1 MKNKQKNNYVKCK
14 FSAILKGMVAVSLLM
29 LLMSACTAHKHMGS
43 SKDVVIYSNDS
54 VTTKAEFPGG
64 TREFNKYVR
73 LYLQSFKRS
82 DTQNLGE
89 GRGIYSFVVDQEG
102 NIKDVKVIQK
112 ISPQKDIAMIDL
124 MEKMPKW
131 NPATLNGNPV
141 CVRVDFFWNY
151 CKAGSTYDIGP
162 YFPGGTEALNN
173 YLTGYSEGDKE
184 GNVAVDIIIDEEG
197 NVEIESIR
205 SSRSYHMSRETES
218 IIKGMPKWIPAQKN
232 GKPVR
237 AKKRVYVY
245 FPGN

>member
-1 MKNKQKNNYVKCK
+1 
-14 FSAILKGMVAVSLLM
+14 MVTVSLLM

-89 GRGIYSFVVDQEG
+89 GQGVYSFVVDQGG
-102 NIKDVKVIQK
+102 NIKDVKVLRK

-184 GNVAVDIIIDEEG
+184 GNV
-197 NVEIESIR
+197 EIESIR

-232 GKPVR
+232 GKPIR
-237 AKKRVYVY
+237 TKKRVYVY
-245 FPGN
+245 FPAY

>member
-1 MKNKQKNNYVKCK
+1 MDRINKKN
-14 FSAILKGMVAVSLLM
+14 FGTIIKGIVVFFLIVAVMSGCSSHKSVASLGD
-29 LLMSACTAHKHMGS
+29 A
-43 SKDVVIYSNDS
+43 VIYSNDS
-54 VTTKAEFPGG
+54 VTTKASFPGG

-73 LYLQSFKRS
+73 LYLQYFKRS

-131 NPATLNGNPV
+131 NPAILNGNPV
-141 CVRVDFFWNY
+141 CVRVDFFWDY
-151 CKAGSTYDIGP
+151 CRAGSTYDIGP

-173 YLTGYSEGDKE
+173 YLTGYSEGDE
-184 GNVAVDIIIDEEG
+184 STVAVDIIIDEEG
-197 NVEIESIR
+197 KVAEIESIR
-205 SSRSYHMSRETES
+205 SSVGYYMSRETES